1 MIWELL
7 SSHHSIH
14 VRLSLDPILP
24 IQVRALFLL
33 KKVGLHLSSC
43 FLHVSSV
50 LILSP
55 DFKYTDKFISSVQTS
70 PLRSKL
76 VINLHTQ
83 CYIWMSPKHLRLNM
97 LKMGPWFIHPSPK
110 TDSLLIFP
118 MQWIS
123 PRLLNC
129 LGFSSLIPSSL
140 PVIHV
145 NSAL

>member
-7 SSHHSIH
+7 SCHHSIH
-14 VRLSLDPILP
+14 VRSSLDPILP
-24 IQVRALFLL
+24 IQVRALSLL
-33 KKVGLHLSSC
+33 KVSLHLSSC
-43 FLHVSSV
+43 FSPVSSV
-50 LILSP
+50 LMLSP

-70 PLRSKL
+70 PLSSKL

-97 LKMGPWFIHPSPK
+97 LKMDPWFIHPFPK

-123 PRLLNC
+123 PLLLNC
-129 LGFSSLIPSSL
+129 LGLSSLIPSSL

-145 NSAL
+145 NSAF

>member
-7 SSHHSIH
+7 SCHHSIH
-14 VRLSLDPILP
+14 VRSSLDPILP
-24 IQVRALFLL
+24 IQVRALSLL
-33 KKVGLHLSSC
+33 KVSLHLSSC
-43 FLHVSSV
+43 FSPVSSV
-50 LILSP
+50 LMLSP

-70 PLRSKL
+70 PLSSKL

-97 LKMGPWFIHPSPK
+97 LKMDPWFIHPSPK

-123 PRLLNC
+123 PLLLNC
-129 LGFSSLIPSSL
+129 LGLSSLIPSCL

-145 NSAL
+145 NSAF

>member
-14 VRLSLDPILP
+14 VRLSLYPILP
-24 IQVRALFLL
+24 IRVRVLFLL
-33 KKVGLHLSSC
+33 KKVSLHLSSC
-43 FLHVSSV
+43 FSPASSV

-55 DFKYTDKFISSVQTS
+55 DFKCTDKFISSVQTS
-70 PLRSKL
+70 PLSSKL

-83 CYIWMSPKHLRLNM
+83 CHIWMSPKHLRLNT
-97 LKMGPWFIHPSPK
+97 LKMDPWFIHPSPK

-123 PRLLNC
+123 PLLLNC
-129 LGFSSLIPSSL
+129 PGFSTLIPSSI
-140 PVIHV
+140 PVTHV
-145 NSAL
+145 NSAF